1 MQPHSTSP
9 DPLTPGQAT
18 PHEPWYKYGVLF
30 LFFEMA
36 VAIAVCGYSLYL
48 TFHGQGGFPGKT

>member
-1 MQPHSTSP
+1 MHSNATNDALENSP
-9 DPLTPGQAT
+9 P
-18 PHEPWYKYGVLF
+18 EPWYKYGVMF

-48 TFHGQGGFPGKT
+48 TFHGLGSVLVRH

>member
-1 MQPHSTSP
+1 MRIDRT
-9 DPLTPGQAT
+9 TGT
-18 PHEPWYKYGVLF
+18 VEHEPWYKYGVMF

-48 TFHGQGGFPGKT
+48 TFNGLGGFPGKH